1 MTSDSPPKFYFNGI
15 IFNSEYYKDETVSG
29 FSQDQADLRYLKKNV
44 IDTAIALETF
54 QGGIKTNSLEP
65 NNVTD
70 TLNINTVSTT
80 ATNIINIGNDTTNN
94 QTLNLNSKTINIGDT
109 SVPSAVNIIPAS
121 TFTGIA
127 TFNNAVTTATVNAI
141 SQGTVLTIGGNQ
153 IASGGILN
161 IGTNQIA
168 RVGAINICNT
178 LTTGIGQ
185 IINIGSNVIT
195 TGTQTIN
202 LGGAQTISGGGSQT
216 INVNKPLTIGYTVLP
231 SSINQIGGIQVVN
244 GSITIMPSATP
255 TALLSFTTIPL
266 GVYMIFYSIDQTVSF
281 STLSITLEKHA
292 VTNTS
297 NSFSAIESN
306 ISSSRTVTEQ
316 ATSSGSPISMD
327 YTINNSGIIVI
338 SPSNE
343 NIFVVAQFDHTNT
356 GTGNL
361 FSRCD
366 ARIVR
371 IG

>member
-15 IFNSEYYKDETVSG
+15 IFNSDYYKDETVSG

-161 IGTNQIA
+161 IGTNQIG
-168 RVGAINICNT
+168 RVGPINICNT
-178 LTTGIGQ
+178 LTTGVGQ

-216 INVNKPLTIGYTVLP
+216 INVNKPLTIGYTVNPTSL
-231 SSINQIGGIQVVN
+231 NQIGGTTFIDAAEQPYPSTGSSLTLATISTIPIGIYQVFYN
-244 GSITIMPSATP
+244 ISTTITIATATITERTITISSVSAD
-255 TALLSFTTIPL
+255 TIPANTIDFMRNSDL
-266 GVYMIFYSIDQTVSF
+266 LHQTRVVGHDLTVTGGGLFVNTTSSASIYLNQRYIF
-281 STLSITLEKHA
+281 ST
-292 VTNTS
+292 
-297 NSFSAIESN
+297 
-306 ISSSRTVTEQ
+306 
-316 ATSSGSPISMD
+316 GP
-327 YTINNSGIIVI
+327 TIRAKGYLRV
-338 SPSNE
+338 
-343 NIFVVAQFDHTNT
+343 
-356 GTGNL
+356 
-361 FSRCD
+361 
-366 ARIVR
+366 VR